1 MAPSFIEIERQQPP
15 YGGCLSSLSSL
26 HRREERFTM
35 TAYPSVAFIQGQI
48 RRLEGFAIIF
58 RNRDGRNT
66 RDDLELPKGYPSSNV
81 AAHNMTVSDWKR
93 NRFDPNFMGFDC
105 DVLDGRGN
113 IVPGMTLLSTVRKSY
128 Q

>member
-1 MAPSFIEIERQQPP
+1 MLPVLDIRSIACI
-15 YGGCLSSLSSL
+15 GGP
-26 HRREERFTM
+26 M
-35 TAYPSVAFIQGQI
+35 PSVAFIQGQI
-48 RRLEGFAIIF
+48 RRLEGFAVIF

-66 RDDLELPKGYPSSNV
+66 RDDLELPRGYPFSHA

-113 IVPGMTLLSTVRKSY
+113 AVLGMTLLSTVRKSY